1 MSAPAEPRDIR
12 RGMGLMTLGMLLFA
26 TNDAL
31 VKAHMGALSVAQ
43 ALGVRGIFATI
54 GVAAFLMASGTRLT
68 LAGYWH
74 PLVVGRSLAEGLAVF
89 FLFQALWRMPIGDVT
104 AVSQSMPL
112 FLLPI
117 AVLVLG
123 EKVSPVQWALVIL
136 GFIGIVLIAKPA
148 SAGFD
153 PAIGLVIGTTICFV
167 LRDVTV
173 KFIPPHIASATV
185 TFSTVSVVMAAA
197 LALATIQGLGPM
209 GVKQTGML
217 GLAGLLLAAG
227 QAAIITALRMAP
239 VSQVGPFNYTKTAFA
254 VVIGILFFGERPD
267 LITAAGIGLVAL
279 SGILIASGLGRPR
292 A

>member
-1 MSAPAEPRDIR
+1 VSAPADPRDIR

-31 VKAHMGALSVAQ
+31 VKGHIAALSVAQ

-54 GVAAFLMASGTRLT
+54 GVALWLAVSGAGLRLK
-68 LAGYWH
+68 GFWH
-74 PLVVGRSLAEGLAVF
+74 PLVVGRSLSEGLAVF

-123 EKVSPVQWALVIL
+123 EKVSPLQWGLVIL
-136 GFIGIVLIAKPA
+136 GFLGILLIAKPA

-167 LRDVTV
+167 ARDVTV
-173 KFIPPHIASATV
+173 KFIPPHITSGTV

-197 LALATIQGLGPM
+197 LALATAQGLGPM
-209 GVKQTGML
+209 GVKQTAML

-254 VVIGILFFGERPD
+254 VLIGIVFFGERPD
-267 LITAAGIGLVAL
+267 VVTTAGIGLVAL
-279 SGILIASGLGRPR
+279 SGIAIAAGLGRPKS
-292 A
+292 